1 MLVAI
6 SIKFAQDNRDKT
18 LDDPLYVSGALWFML
33 LAGYVMPFAGI
44 LSFFIATFYWVYEYP
59 NGICINLLSIL
70 EVGGIDNV
78 LFPNES
84 TKELKEKT
92 EQISTQLMDK
102 PKLTEDFKTL
112 AARTF
117 STKLFYPFRSPPL
130 VLVCILY
137 GAMQFAF
144 VLVSIVSIQAN
155 GGVIFYYFFTVIL
168 GLIAN
173 AYVFAVGALW
183 VAIII
188 GVLLLIA
195 LIVFAFVLLIILLSC
210 GGSSRQ
216 QRRNY

>member
-1 MLVAI
+1 MAMQILMLVAI
-6 SIKFAQDNRDKT
+6 SIKFAQDNCDKT
-18 LDDPLYVSGALWFML
+18 LDDPAPLCKWCTMVYAFGRIRYAFCRYLVFLHCYFLLGVRISKWDLYKPV
-33 LAGYVMPFAGI
+33 
-44 LSFFIATFYWVYEYP
+44 EYF
-59 NGICINLLSIL
+59 
-70 EVGGIDNV
+70 EVGEIDNV
-78 LFPNES
+78 NSL
-84 TKELKEKT
+84 
-92 EQISTQLMDK
+92 
-102 PKLTEDFKTL
+102 PKRKYQGVEGKDRTNLHS
-112 AARTF
+112 AYARTF